1 MANHPPIHSRQEGRT
16 MDPPRSGWEVPY
28 ESRGSVTQAVSG
40 VAAVAAVVVGQPLHT
55 VCI

>member
-1 MANHPPIHSRQEGRT
+1 